1 MDPSPQTPELE
12 LQEILRH
19 VGDAITVQAPAGGL
33 LFANEAAADL
43 LGYESPND
51 LVNAPLT
58 ELMGRFELL
67 DADGEPLPLDELP
80 GRRAVAGEASVES
93 LVRFRRRDSALDHWS
108 LVRATRVERDGQ
120 LKYVINAF
128 QDVSVLKRRENEL
141 RLLAEAGE
149 LLGGSTEYQ
158 QTLAQLAQLV
168 VPRLADWC
176 VVDIFEPDGLRRVA
190 IAHNDPQKLALA
202 QEVQERYPPD
212 PGTGAVQVATTGEP
226 ILISEVSEAML
237 VAGARDAEHLEM
249 LRALGIQS
257 VLVVPLDARGAV
269 LGAMTLIRS
278 APQAPY
284 TEADLPFITELA
296 RRAGIAVDNA
306 RLLHEATEAVRLR
319 DDFLATAS
327 HDMRTPLATIL
338 GYLQIA
344 QRHVRDVPE
353 PGRLPDFLA
362 RAERTAVR
370 LARLVAE
377 LMDLSLIRAGQA
389 LPLALEQI
397 NLGDL
402 VEGSLQEHR
411 SLSDSHELIRDAE
424 GEVVVVSDQSR
435 IHRILDNLVGN
446 ALKYSEHGST
456 ITVGTRLDD
465 GHAVLWVQDHG
476 VGIPAAELPK
486 IFERFH
492 RASTSVGA
500 PGVGLGL
507 AGSRNVARQLG
518 GDLTAESAVGEG
530 STFTLRIPRTP
541 PTEVEERATLG

>member
-1 MDPSPQTPELE
+1 VDPSPPTPELE
-12 LQEILRH
+12 LREILRH
-19 VGDAITVQAPAGGL
+19 VGDAITVQAPSGGL
-33 LFANEAAADL
+33 LFANEAAAEL
-43 LGYESPND
+43 LGFASPAE
-51 LVNAPLT
+51 LVSAPT
-58 ELMGRFELL
+58 DELMGRFELL
-67 DADGEPLPLDELP
+67 DADGRPLPLAELP

-93 LVRFRRRDSALDHWS
+93 LVRFRRRDSDLDHWS
-108 LVRATRVERDGQ
+108 LVRATRVERDGALQ
-120 LKYVINAF
+120 YVINAF
-128 QDVSVLKRRENEL
+128 QDVSALKRRENEL

-149 LLGGSTEYQ
+149 VLGGSTDYQ
-158 QTLAQLAQLV
+158 HTLAQLAQLV

-176 VVDIFEPDGLRRVA
+176 VVDIFEADGLRRVA
-190 IAHNDPQKLALA
+190 IAHTDPAKIALA
-202 QEVQERYPPD
+202 EEVQRRYPPD
-212 PGTGAVQVATTGEP
+212 PKAGAMRVVTTGEP
-226 ILISEVSEAML
+226 MLVTEVTEEML
-237 VAGARDAEHLEM
+237 VAGAQDAEHLEM
-249 LRALGIQS
+249 LRALGLQS
-257 VLVVPLDARGAV
+257 ALVMPLAARGTV
-269 LGAMTLIRS
+269 LGAITLIRS
-278 APQAPY
+278 ASQAPY

-306 RLLHEATEAVRLR
+306 RLLHEATESVRLR

-344 QRHVRDVPE
+344 QRHVRAVPD

-397 NLGDL
+397 DLNEL

-411 SLSDSHELIRDAE
+411 ALSDSHQLIRDAA
-424 GEVVVVSDQSR
+424 GEVTVVSDPSR

-446 ALKYSEHGST
+446 ALKYSEYGST
-456 ITVGTRLDD
+456 VTVGTRIDD
-465 GHAVLWVQDHG
+465 GDAVLWVEDHG
-476 VGIPAAELPK
+476 VGIPADELPK
-486 IFERFH
+486 VFERFH
-492 RASTSVGA
+492 RASTSVGS

-518 GDLTAESAVGEG
+518 GDLTAESVVGEG

-541 PTEVEERATLG
+541 PTEVAKRATDG